1 MNNNISGDQQVTLL
15 AWAGRVYLILN
26 EQVEHV
32 LPYLPHQL
40 VLNGKV
46 HGGRLHFGLLGL
58 RWLIHLLVL

>member
-1 MNNNISGDQQVTLL
+1 MTLL